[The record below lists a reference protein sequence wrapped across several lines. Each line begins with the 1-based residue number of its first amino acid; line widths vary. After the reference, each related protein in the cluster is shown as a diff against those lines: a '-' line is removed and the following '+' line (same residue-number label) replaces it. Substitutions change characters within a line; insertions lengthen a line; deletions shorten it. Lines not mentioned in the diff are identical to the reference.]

1 MRTSKLLLPI
11 FFVIVL
17 AMIFSVA
24 CGDTSKS
31 IPDGV
36 PAEEVDPE
44 TPLFADGEAV
54 ALLLEYLRTR
64 SQSKT
69 NIFPCHVKFEYEEA
83 VFKASYMD
91 DGVWRV
97 KGWDYH
103 DKIYTWH
110 VFEKTHT
117 VLRVDAPREC

>member
-1 MRTSKLLLPI
+1 MAM
-11 FFVIVL
+11 FF
-17 AMIFSVA
+17 FVA
-24 CGDTSKS
+24 CGDTSKP
-31 IPDGV
+31 IRQ
-36 PAEEVDPE
+36 AEGLGAEA
-44 TPLFADGEAV
+44 PLFADGEAV

-83 VFKASYMD
+83 VFKAIYMD

-103 DKIYTWH
+103 DEIYTWH